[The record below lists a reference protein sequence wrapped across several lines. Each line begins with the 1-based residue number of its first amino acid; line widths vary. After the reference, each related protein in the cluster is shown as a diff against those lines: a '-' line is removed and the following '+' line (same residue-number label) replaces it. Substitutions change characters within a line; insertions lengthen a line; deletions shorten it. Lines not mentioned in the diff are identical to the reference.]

1 MRAAGH
7 LEIVLLVMDNI
18 QVSSRDEAES
28 KFKVETADYYCRLVF
43 WPFFKKTQG
52 KITQGIEKTQAIFQ
66 KNSSKEAEKLKIRH
80 F

>member
-1 MRAAGH
+1 MAKKNP
-7 LEIVLLVMDNI
+7 LCFP
-18 QVSSRDEAES
+18 QV
-28 KFKVETADYYCRLVF
+28 FMGYIRLVF

-66 KNSSKEAEKLKIRH
+66 KNSSKKAENLKIRQ